1 MRVVIATDLEGIS
14 GVCVWQQTRDRT
26 TLYYQEARRLLM
38 GDIAAAV
45 DGCLAGGADDILV
58 SDGHGGGFNIVPELM
73 HPQAR
78 YLTGTNRPGMGRRT
92 RVYQGVDAAV
102 LLGYHAMAGTED
114 GMLRH
119 TQSSKAGN
127 RYWYNER
134 ECGEIA
140 QSALLFGHFGIPVI
154 MVTGDSA
161 TGREAKDFLGDDV
174 LTVSVK
180 EGYGEQFGALL
191 SPAAAHELIRAG
203 AHEAMGR
210 IAARRPFTMELPIRG
225 RLRFPDKSTADSF
238 RPSRAARTDDY
249 TFETQFEQALDIY
262 AF

>member
-38 GDIAAAV
+38 GDIGAAV
-45 DGCLAGGADDILV
+45 DGCLEGGADDVLV

-73 HPQAR
+73 HPRAT
-78 YLTGTNRPGMGRRT
+78 YITGTNRPPVADRA
-92 RVYQGVDAAV
+92 RVYEGVDAAV
-102 LLGYHAMAGTED
+102 LLGYHAMAGTAD

-140 QSALLFGHFGIPVI
+140 QSALLFGHFGTPVV
-154 MVTGDSA
+154 MVTGDA
-161 TGREAKDFLGDDV
+161 AACREAGGLLGQDV
-174 LTVSVK
+174 VTVVVK

-191 SPAAAHELIRAG
+191 SPAAAHELIREG
-203 AHEAMGR
+203 AREAMGR
-210 IAARRPFTMELPIRG
+210 VATTQPFTMDLPIRG

-238 RPSRAARTDDY
+238 RPGRAVRTDDY
-249 TFETQFEQALDIY
+249 TFETQFERALDIY
-262 AF
+262 SF